1 MDKIVYYYV
10 HQIKFTIKSYKHAY
24 VDKDLESGVTYVNPV
39 LIIPKLTIMPVFV
52 TLVYLGI

>member
-1 MDKIVYYYV
+1 MDKIVYLYV
-10 HQIKFTIKSYKHAY
+10 HQIKYTIKSFKHVY
-24 VDKDLESGVTYVNPV
+24 VDKDLENEVEYVNPV